1 MDRELFVQNVK
12 KYCEL
17 AGIKPTVACREC
29 KVGTSFINNIERR
42 NQTPSVEKVQMLAQY
57 LGVTTSELLGEEE
70 KPTPTYGDGLSE
82 DQLSVRERIFAQLKS
97 KSIQQKDF
105 AKAIGVKEVTITDW
119 KNGKSTSFM
128 KRLVPIAEY
137 LGVTTSELLG
147 EEEKPTPTYGD
158 GLTPEFI
165 RLYEQLSKTE
175 KEFVVKQMRGL
186 LSQE

>member
-1 MDRELFVQNVK
+1 MENL
-12 KYCEL
+12 
-17 AGIKPTVACREC
+17 
-29 KVGTSFINNIERR
+29 NNLH
-42 NQTPSVEKVQMLAQY
+42 V
-57 LGVTTSELLGEEE
+57 
-70 KPTPTYGDGLSE
+70 
-82 DQLSVRERIFAQLKS
+82 SVRERIFAQLKS

-105 AKAIGVKEVTITDW
+105 AKAIGVKAVTITDW